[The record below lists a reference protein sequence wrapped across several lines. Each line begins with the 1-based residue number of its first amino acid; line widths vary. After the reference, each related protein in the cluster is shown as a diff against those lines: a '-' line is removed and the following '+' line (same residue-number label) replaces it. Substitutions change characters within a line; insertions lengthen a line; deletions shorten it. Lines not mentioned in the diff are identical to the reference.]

1 MSLSL
6 PGYQLMSPMAK
17 MPGVLVSKAAV
28 STGRSS
34 LF

>member
-17 MPGVLVSKAAV
+17 TPGMLVSKFSV
-28 STGRSS
+28 LTGISS
-34 LF
+34 LL